1 MAEPLTREAIVA
13 ATRDL
18 IRRDGLDAVSVRRVA
33 AALGVTAPAL
43 YAYMRNKRDVLATIA
58 DEEFAVLIERFREV
72 DDADPLVRTRGYCRA
87 FIDHALENP
96 ELFKV
101 MFEFRPRLGFGE
113 RGAELPAATDAFEL
127 PVAALEEAIA
137 AGRLRETD
145 PLLATFA
152 TWAAIQGT
160 ADVLLMEFDFD
171 ASFRERLIE
180 SAIDM
185 VIRGIS
191 A

>member
-1 MAEPLTREAIVA
+1 MAEPLTRAAIVA

-18 IRRDGLDAVSVRRVA
+18 IRRDGLEAVSLRRVA

-43 YAYMRNKRDVLATIA
+43 YAYMRNKRDLLAAIA
-58 DEEFAVLIERFREV
+58 DEEFTALIERFRDVEGE
-72 DDADPLVRTRGYCRA
+72 DPLVRTRGYCRA

-101 MFEFRPRLGFGE
+101 MFEFRPRLGFGDL
-113 RGAELPAATDAFEL
+113 GAELPAATEAFEL
-127 PVAALEEAIA
+127 PVGALEEAIA

-145 PLLATFA
+145 PLLATFT

-160 ADVLLMEFDFD
+160 ADVLLMGFDFD
-171 ASFRERLIE
+171 ETFRERLIE
-180 SAIDM
+180 STIEM
-185 VIRGIS
+185 VIRGMSI
-191 A
+191 